1 MIVLLII
8 LLIIIYYFI
17 NNSEHFTEIE
27 ESQYIDYNVIHLK
40 NSNNI
45 KKKNIINNE
54 KKLNKKINIF
64 DAIIGKN
71 IDINK
76 LNIYDE
82 NIKLNFEFK
91 TKSELGC
98 YLSHLM
104 VIKKAIKSN
113 KKYTVV
119 FEDDF
124 TIVSKDLNKDILDIT
139 KKVNDDFDIIYLGNL
154 YESKSEQV
162 IDNIYKKSNIIPL
175 VGFHGI
181 LINNKN
187 AEKIFNYLVNINET
201 VDTSLSNL
209 IDDNKINY
217 YVIYPSLVNQ
227 NNNFESTLR
236 PSYDI
241 LRRDITQNII
251 ELFNKLTD

>member
-1 MIVLLII
+1 M
-8 LLIIIYYFI
+8 
-17 NNSEHFTEIE
+17 NNNEYFTELE

-40 NSNNI
+40 NLKE
-45 KKKNIINNE
+45 KKKNILNNE

-71 IDINK
+71 IDIDK
-76 LNIYDE
+76 LNVYDE
-82 NIKLNFEFK
+82 NIKLNYEFK

-104 VIKKAIKSN
+104 LIKKAINSN

-124 TIVSKDLNKDILDIT
+124 TILSNDLNKDILDIT

-187 AEKIFNYLVNINET
+187 AQKIFNYLVDINET
-201 VDTSLSNL
+201 VDTHIANL

-227 NNNFESTLR
+227 NNNYESTLR

-241 LRRDITQNII
+241 LRRDITQQLI
-251 ELFNKLTD
+251 EFFNKLTE